1 MFLTFNV
8 GSAVGIAAIFALHTR
23 LSQVNRAVLVEHI
36 SETNEL
42 LKMPMVA
49 NSIDLESP
57 SGLAALSA
65 EISRQA
71 QLIAYVNS
79 YLCISI
85 AAAMVLP
92 LILMLKKPDPSRE
105 VE

>member
-1 MFLTFNV
+1 MAT
-8 GSAVGIAAIFALHTR
+8 IFAIHTR

-42 LKMPMVA
+42 LRMPMVA
-49 NSIDLESP
+49 NSFDLDST

-71 QLIAYVNS
+71 SLIAYVNS
-79 YLCISI
+79 YLFI
-85 AAAMVLP
+85 AICAGMVLP
-92 LILMLKKPDPSRE
+92 LILLLKKPDPANE